1 MEKHYYE
8 VEFGNWKNLEDLY
21 SICIVGIRKPT
32 LKEAEE
38 FCKKDMVSMGYEY
51 VNDVE
56 EISGEEAHKFFDM
69 ENENDYPVF
78 GQ

>member
-21 SICIVGIRKPT
+21 SICIVGTRKPT

-56 EISGEEAHKFFDM
+56 EISDEEAYKFFDM
-69 ENENDYPVF
+69 ENENNYPVF
-78 GQ
+78 GL

>member
-1 MEKHYYE
+1 MDKHYYE
-8 VEFGNWKNLEDLY
+8 IEFGNWKNLEDLY
-21 SICIVGIRKPT
+21 SICIVGTRKPT

-56 EISGEEAHKFFDM
+56 EISAEEAHKFFDM
-69 ENENDYPVF
+69 ENESSFPIF
-78 GQ
+78 E